1 MFDCLLIGGG
11 PAGMAAAIY
20 LARQKL
26 KTAMLTGDFGGQ
38 AIWSSDVENYLGLH
52 QLTGVQLVQ
61 RFVKHL
67 DEYRKDIEIHENEHV
82 IKLEKIEGGFRA
94 TTDKG
99 SYDGRTVLIATGA
112 THRKLNVPGETE
124 LDMHGISYC
133 ATCDA
138 PLFKGKKVYVI
149 GGGNS
154 ATDAALFVAK
164 YAREVHLV
172 AINHEL
178 MGDSMLVKNCHANP
192 IIKVHTDTK
201 TVRFEG
207 KDSLERIVLADANG
221 ERTEDAEGVFIEIG
235 LMPNSA
241 FVDFVGKDKSG
252 QIIVDKFN
260 ATNVEGVFAA
270 GDVTDITEK
279 QIAVAVGEGSKAALS
294 MIKYLQ
300 TTPRV

>member
-1 MFDCLLIGGG
+1 
-11 PAGMAAAIY
+11 MAAAIY

-67 DEYRKDIEIHENEHV
+67 EDYRKDIDLHENEHV
-82 IKLEKIEGGFRA
+82 TKLERIEGGFRA
-94 TTDKG
+94 TTEKG
-99 SYDGRTVLIATGA
+99 SYDAKTVLIASGS
-112 THRKLNVPGETE
+112 THRALNIPGEKE
-124 LDMHGISYC
+124 LSGKGISYC

-164 YAREVHLV
+164 YAREVHIIS
-172 AINHEL
+172 INHEL

-192 IIKVHTDTK
+192 LIKVHTDTK
-201 TVRFEG
+201 TIRFEG
-207 KDSLERIVLADANG
+207 KNSIERIVLSDADG
-221 ERTEDAEGVFIEIG
+221 ERVETAEGVFIEIG
-235 LMPNSA
+235 LMPNSG

-260 ATNVEGVFAA
+260 ATNVEGVYAA

-279 QIAVAVGEGSKAALS
+279 QIAIAVGEGSKAALS
-294 MIKYLQ
+294 MIRYLQ

>member
-1 MFDCLLIGGG
+1 
-11 PAGMAAAIY
+11 MAAAIY
-20 LARQKL
+20 LARQKM

-38 AIWSSDVENYLGLH
+38 AVWSSDVENYLGLH

-67 DEYRKDIEIHENEHV
+67 EDYRKDIEIHENEHV
-82 IKLEKIEGGFRA
+82 TKLERIEGGFRA

-99 SYDGRTVLIATGA
+99 SYDGRTALIVTGA
-112 THRKLNVPGETE
+112 AHRKLNVPGEKE
-124 LDMHGISYC
+124 LDGRGITYC

-138 PLFKGKKVYVI
+138 PLYQGKKVYVI

-154 ATDAALFVAK
+154 ATDSALFIAK
-164 YAREVHLV
+164 YAREVHIV
-172 AINHEL
+172 TINHEL
-178 MGDSMLVKNCHANP
+178 TGDSMLVKNCHANP
-192 IIKVHTDTK
+192 IIQVHVDTK

-207 KDSLERIVLADANG
+207 KNSIERIVLSDKDG
-221 ERTEDAEGVFIEIG
+221 ERSHTTEGVFIEIG
-235 LMPNSA
+235 LMPNSG
-241 FVDFVGKDKSG
+241 FVDFVGKDKTG

-260 ATNVEGVFAA
+260 ATNVEGVYAA

-294 MIKYLQ
+294 VIKYLQ

>member
-1 MFDCLLIGGG
+1 
-11 PAGMAAAIY
+11 MAAAIY

-26 KTAMLTGDFGGQ
+26 KTVMLTGDFGGQ

-67 DEYRKDIEIHENEHV
+67 DEYRKDIDLQENEHV
-82 IKLEKIEGGFRA
+82 TKLERIEGGFRA

-99 SYDGRTVLIATGA
+99 SYDAKTVMIASGA
-112 THRKLNVPGETE
+112 THRKLNVPGEQE
-124 LDMHGISYC
+124 LSGKGITYC

-138 PLFKGKKVYVI
+138 PLFKDKKVYVI

-154 ATDAALFVAK
+154 AMDAALFVAK

-172 AINHEL
+172 SINHEL
-178 MGDSMLVKNCHANP
+178 MGDAMLIKHCMENP
-192 IIKVHTDTK
+192 TIKVHTDTK

-207 KDSLERIVLADANG
+207 RSAVERIVVSDADG
-221 ERTEDAEGVFIEIG
+221 ERTDSTDGVFIEIG
-235 LMPNSA
+235 LMPNSD
-241 FVDFVGKDKSG
+241 FVDFVGKDKHG

-279 QIAVAVGEGSKAALS
+279 QISVAVGEGSKAALS
-294 MIKYLQ
+294 MIRYLQ